1 MHMPGQP
8 DSIFSRIAVVYPP
21 QMPEAA
27 AEGKHVAQALRDM
40 GASRV
45 MAAPI
50 SNNDL
55 RIEMQSGGLDL
66 LIALG
71 GDGTMLRAVHLS
83 APQGVPVL
91 GINFGHFGFLIEV
104 QRETWRQRLPDLL
117 AGRFWVEER
126 MMLTSEHWRGGQRLG
141 SYQTLNE
148 AVVARGQIVRPIV
161 VTAHIDGFELTRY
174 VADGLL
180 VATATGSTAY
190 ALAVGGP
197 VMPPELRNMLIVAI
211 APHLSVDRAVILPE
225 GARVSLSVQ
234 TTHQAV
240 LSVDGHPPVH
250 LENSDEV
257 RVAASDHTAR
267 FIRFEDRGYFYR
279 NLTRYM
285 QQNPSTGESR

>member
-1 MHMPGQP
+1 MPTKTSP
-8 DSIFSRIAVVYPP
+8 SFNRIAVVCPP

-27 AEGKHVAQALRDM
+27 AESKRVAQALRELGVSRAEALPVSNEGLRSELQA
-40 GASRV
+40 GAF
-45 MAAPI
+45 
-50 SNNDL
+50 DL
-55 RIEMQSGGLDL
+55 M
-66 LIALG
+66 IALG

-83 APQGVPVL
+83 APQGMPVL

-104 QRETWRQRLPDLL
+104 QRETWRQKLPDLM
-117 AGRFWVEER
+117 AGRYWVEER
-126 MMLTSEHWRGGQRLG
+126 MMLTSEHWRGGRRLG
-141 SYQTLNE
+141 TWQVLNE

-161 VTAHIDGFELTRY
+161 VTAHIDGFELASY

-197 VMPPELRNMLIVAI
+197 IMPPDLRNMLIVAI

-225 GARVSLSVQ
+225 GAQVRLGVQ

-240 LSVDGHPPVH
+240 FSVDGHPPVY
-250 LENSDEV
+250 LENGDEV
-257 RVAASDHTAR
+257 RVVASDHTAR

-285 QQNPSTGESR
+285 DKNPSAGGTR

>member
-1 MHMPGQP
+1 M
-8 DSIFSRIAVVYPP
+8 SSEIFPAFDRIAIAYPP
-21 QMPEAA
+21 QMPDAS
-27 AEGKHVAQALRDM
+27 AEGKNVAQALRDS
-40 GASRV
+40 GVSHVVSR
-45 MAAPI
+45 PI
-50 SNNDL
+50 SNEELRADL
-55 RIEMQSGGLDL
+55 QNGAFDL

-104 QRETWRQRLPDLL
+104 QRETWRQYLPGLL
-117 AGRFWVEER
+117 SGRFWIEER
-126 MMLTSEHWRGGQRLG
+126 MMLMTEHWRGGQRLG
-141 SYQTLNE
+141 SWQTLNE
-148 AVVARGQIVRPIV
+148 AVVARGQIIRPIL
-161 VTAHIDGFELTRY
+161 VTAYVDDYELASY

-197 VMPPELRNMLIVAI
+197 VMPPETRNLLIVAI

-225 GARVSLSVQ
+225 GARVRLGVQ

-250 LENSDEV
+250 LENGDEV

-285 QQNPSTGESR
+285 QQNPSTGGTR

>member
-1 MHMPGQP
+1 
-8 DSIFSRIAVVYPP
+8 
-21 QMPEAA
+21 MPEAA
-27 AEGKHVAQALRDM
+27 AESKLVAQALREL
-40 GASRV
+40 GVSRV
-45 MAAPI
+45 VALPV
-50 SNNDL
+50 SNEGLRSELQAGAFDL
-55 RIEMQSGGLDL
+55 M
-66 LIALG
+66 IALG

-83 APQGVPVL
+83 APQGMPVL

-104 QRETWRQRLPDLL
+104 QREAWRHKLPDLL
-117 AGRFWVEER
+117 AGRYWVEER
-126 MMLTSEHWRGGQRLG
+126 MMLTSEHWRGDRRLG
-141 SYQTLNE
+141 TWQVLNE

-161 VTAHIDGFELTRY
+161 VTAHIDGFELASY

-197 VMPPELRNMLIVAI
+197 IMPPDLRNMLIVAI

-225 GARVSLSVQ
+225 GAQVRLGVQ

-240 LSVDGHPPVH
+240 LSVDGHPPVY

-285 QQNPSTGESR
+285 EKNPSAGGTR

>member
-8 DSIFSRIAVVYPP
+8 DSTFSRIAVVYPP
-21 QMPEAA
+21 QMPQAA
-27 AEGKHVAQALRDM
+27 AEGKLVARALREL
-40 GASRV
+40 GAAHAA
-45 MAAPI
+45 AAPI

-55 RIEMQSGGLDL
+55 RAEMQNGGFDL
-66 LIALG
+66 TIALG
-71 GDGTMLRAVHLS
+71 GDGTILRAVHLS
-83 APQGVPVL
+83 APHNVPVL
-91 GINFGHFGFLIEV
+91 GIHFGHFGFLIEV
-104 QRETWRQRLPDLL
+104 QRESWRQRLPDLL
-117 AGRFWVEER
+117 AGHCWIEER
-126 MMLTSEHWRGGQRLG
+126 MMLTSEHWRAGQRLG

-161 VTAHIDGFELTRY
+161 IGAHVDGFELTRY

-190 ALAVGGP
+190 ALTVGGP

-225 GARVSLSVQ
+225 GAQVHLTVQ
-234 TTHQAV
+234 TTHKAV

-250 LENSDEV
+250 LENGDEV

-285 QQNPSTGESR
+285 QQNPSTGETR

>member
-1 MHMPGQP
+1 
-8 DSIFSRIAVVYPP
+8 
-21 QMPEAA
+21 MPEAA
-27 AEGKHVAQALRDM
+27 AESKRVAQALRELGVSRAEALPVSNEGLRSELQA
-40 GASRV
+40 GAF
-45 MAAPI
+45 
-50 SNNDL
+50 DL
-55 RIEMQSGGLDL
+55 M
-66 LIALG
+66 IALG

-83 APQGVPVL
+83 APQGMPVL

-104 QRETWRQRLPDLL
+104 QRETWRQKLPDLM
-117 AGRFWVEER
+117 AGRYWVEER
-126 MMLTSEHWRGGQRLG
+126 MMLTSEHWRGGRRLG
-141 SYQTLNE
+141 TWQVLNE

-161 VTAHIDGFELTRY
+161 VTAHIDGFELASY

-197 VMPPELRNMLIVAI
+197 IMPPDLRNMLIVAI

-225 GARVSLSVQ
+225 GAQVRLGVQ

-240 LSVDGHPPVH
+240 FSVDGHPPVY
-250 LENSDEV
+250 LENGDEV
-257 RVAASDHTAR
+257 RVVASDHTAR

-285 QQNPSTGESR
+285 DKNPSAGGTR

>member
-1 MHMPGQP
+1 MPTNTP
-8 DSIFSRIAVVYPP
+8 PPFDRIAVVCPP

-27 AEGKHVAQALRDM
+27 AESKLVAHALRELGVSHVVALPVSNEGLRGELQA
-40 GASRV
+40 GAF
-45 MAAPI
+45 
-50 SNNDL
+50 DL
-55 RIEMQSGGLDL
+55 M
-66 LIALG
+66 IALG

-83 APQGVPVL
+83 APQGMPVL

-117 AGRFWVEER
+117 AGRYWVEER
-126 MMLTSEHWRGGQRLG
+126 MMLTSEHWRGGRRLG
-141 SYQTLNE
+141 TWQVLNE

-161 VTAHIDGFELTRY
+161 VTAHIDGFELASY

-197 VMPPELRNMLIVAI
+197 IMPPDLRNMLIVAI

-225 GARVSLSVQ
+225 GAQVRLGVQ

-240 LSVDGHPPVH
+240 LSVDGHPPVY
-250 LENSDEV
+250 LENGDEV
-257 RVAASDHTAR
+257 RVVASDYTAR

-285 QQNPSTGESR
+285 DKNPSAGGTR

>member
-1 MHMPGQP
+1 MSTISTPP
-8 DSIFSRIAVVYPP
+8 FDRIAVVCPP

-27 AEGKHVAQALRDM
+27 AESKLVAQALRELGVSHAM
-40 GASRV
+40 ALPVSNEGLRSELQGGAF
-45 MAAPI
+45 
-50 SNNDL
+50 DL
-55 RIEMQSGGLDL
+55 M
-66 LIALG
+66 IALG

-83 APQGVPVL
+83 APQGMPVL

-104 QRETWRQRLPDLL
+104 QREAWRQKLPDLL
-117 AGRFWVEER
+117 AGRYWVEER
-126 MMLTSEHWRGGQRLG
+126 MMLTSEHWRSGRRLG
-141 SYQTLNE
+141 TWQVLNE
-148 AVVARGQIVRPIV
+148 VVVARGQIVRPIV
-161 VTAHIDGFELTRY
+161 VTAHIDGFKLASY

-197 VMPPELRNMLIVAI
+197 IMPPDLRNMLIVAI

-225 GARVSLSVQ
+225 GARVSLGVQ

-285 QQNPSTGESR
+285 EKNPSAGGTR

>member
-1 MHMPGQP
+1 MSSANHLSF
-8 DSIFSRIAVVYPP
+8 DRIAVACPP
-21 QMPEAA
+21 QNPEAA
-27 AEGKHVAQALRDM
+27 AESKRVAQALRDL
-40 GASRV
+40 GVCHVVAQ
-45 MAAPI
+45 PI
-50 SNNDL
+50 SNERL
-55 RIEMQSGGLDL
+55 RAELQAGEYDL

-83 APQGVPVL
+83 APQGIPVM

-104 QRETWRQRLPDLL
+104 QREDWQQRLPDLL
-117 AGRFWVEER
+117 AGRYWVEER
-126 MMLTSEHWRGGQRLG
+126 MMLLSEHWRAERRLG
-141 SYQTLNE
+141 SWQTLNE

-161 VTAHIDGFELTRY
+161 VTARVDGCELANY

-197 VMPPELRNMLIVAI
+197 IMPPELRNMLIVAI

-240 LSVDGHPPVH
+240 LSVDGHPPVY
-250 LENSDEV
+250 LENGDEV
-257 RVAASDHTAR
+257 CVTANDHAAR

-285 QQNPSTGESR
+285 QQNPSTGGKR

>member
-1 MHMPGQP
+1 MSSQTSPSF
-8 DSIFSRIAVVYPP
+8 DRIAVVYPP

-27 AEGKHVAQALRDM
+27 AEGKHVAQALREMDVSHVV
-40 GASRV
+40 ARQ
-45 MAAPI
+45 I
-50 SNNDL
+50 SNEEL
-55 RIEMQSGGLDL
+55 RSEIQSGAFDL

-104 QRETWRQRLPDLL
+104 QRETWRQCLPDLL

-126 MMLTSEHWRGGQRLG
+126 MMLVTEHWRAGSRLG
-141 SYQTLNE
+141 SWQTLNE
-148 AVVARGQIVRPIV
+148 AAVARGQIVRPIV
-161 VTAHIDGFELTRY
+161 IDAQVDGAELACY

-197 VMPPELRNMLIVAI
+197 IMPPELRNMLIVPI

-225 GARVSLSVQ
+225 GAHVSLHIQ
-234 TTHQAV
+234 TSHQAV
-240 LSVDGHPPVH
+240 LSVDGHPPAH
-250 LENSDEV
+250 LENGDEV

-267 FIRFEDRGYFYR
+267 FVRFEEKGYFYR

-285 QQNPSTGESR
+285 QQNPSTGGTR

>member
-1 MHMPGQP
+1 MPTNTP
-8 DSIFSRIAVVYPP
+8 PPFDRIAVVCPP

-27 AEGKHVAQALRDM
+27 AESKLVAHALRELGVSHVVALPVSNEGLRGELQA
-40 GASRV
+40 GAF
-45 MAAPI
+45 
-50 SNNDL
+50 DL
-55 RIEMQSGGLDL
+55 M
-66 LIALG
+66 IALG

-83 APQGVPVL
+83 APQGMPVL

-117 AGRFWVEER
+117 AGRYWVEER
-126 MMLTSEHWRGGQRLG
+126 MMLTSEHWRGGRRLG
-141 SYQTLNE
+141 TWQVLNE

-161 VTAHIDGFELTRY
+161 VTAHIDGFELASY

-197 VMPPELRNMLIVAI
+197 IMPPDLRNMLIVAI

-225 GARVSLSVQ
+225 GAQVRLGVQ

-240 LSVDGHPPVH
+240 LSVDGHPPVY
-250 LENSDEV
+250 LENGDEV
-257 RVAASDHTAR
+257 RVVASDHTAR

-285 QQNPSTGESR
+285 DKNPSAGGTR

>member
-1 MHMPGQP
+1 MPTNTTP
-8 DSIFSRIAVVYPP
+8 HFNRIAVVCPP

-27 AEGKHVAQALRDM
+27 AESKLVAHALRELGVSHVVALPVSNEGLRSELQG
-40 GASRV
+40 GAF
-45 MAAPI
+45 
-50 SNNDL
+50 DL
-55 RIEMQSGGLDL
+55 M
-66 LIALG
+66 IALG

-83 APQGVPVL
+83 APQGMPVL

-104 QRETWRQRLPDLL
+104 QRETWRQKLPDLL
-117 AGRFWVEER
+117 AGRYWVEER
-126 MMLTSEHWRGGQRLG
+126 MMLTSEHWRNGRRLG
-141 SYQTLNE
+141 TWQVLNE

-161 VTAHIDGFELTRY
+161 VTAHIDGFELASY

-197 VMPPELRNMLIVAI
+197 IMPPDLRNMLIVAI

-225 GARVSLSVQ
+225 GAQVNLGVQ

-240 LSVDGHPPVH
+240 LSVDGHPPVY
-250 LENSDEV
+250 LENGDEV
-257 RVAASDHTAR
+257 HVAASDHTAR

-285 QQNPSTGESR
+285 EKNPSTGGTR

>member
-1 MHMPGQP
+1 MPDGILP
-8 DSIFSRIAVVYPP
+8 AFDRVAVAYPP

-27 AEGKHVAQALRDM
+27 AEGKRVAKVLRAM
-40 GASRV
+40 GVSRV
-45 MAAPI
+45 AALPI
-50 SNNDL
+50 SNEGL
-55 RIEMQSGGLDL
+55 RAEMQGGAFDL

-71 GDGTMLRAVHLS
+71 GDGTMLRAVHLC

-104 QRETWRQRLPDLL
+104 QRETWQQRLPDLL

-126 MMLTSEHWRGGQRLG
+126 MMLTTGHWRGGQHLG
-141 SYQTLNE
+141 EWQTLNE
-148 AVVARGQIVRPIV
+148 AAVARGQIIRPIV
-161 VTAHIDGFELTRY
+161 VTAQVDDFELASY

-197 VMPPELRNMLIVAI
+197 IMPPELRNMLIVAI

-225 GARVSLSVQ
+225 GARVRLGVQ
-234 TTHQAV
+234 TTHKAV

-250 LENSDEV
+250 LESGDEV
-257 RVAASDHTAR
+257 HVTASDHTAR

-285 QQNPSTGESR
+285 QQNPSTGGMR

>member
-1 MHMPGQP
+1 MFP
-8 DSIFSRIAVVYPP
+8 SFNCIAVVYPP
-21 QMPEAA
+21 QMPETA
-27 AEGKHVAQALRDM
+27 AEGKHVAQALREM
-40 GASRV
+40 GVSHVVSRH
-45 MAAPI
+45 I
-50 SNNDL
+50 SNEEL
-55 RIEMQSGGLDL
+55 RSEVQNGAFDL

-83 APQGVPVL
+83 APQGLPVL

-104 QRETWRQRLPDLL
+104 QRETWRQCLPDLL
-117 AGRFWVEER
+117 NGRYWVEER
-126 MMLTSEHWRGGQRLG
+126 MMLTTEHWRADQRLG
-141 SYQTLNE
+141 SWQTLNE
-148 AVVARGQIVRPIV
+148 AVVARGQIVRPILV
-161 VTAHIDGFELTRY
+161 DAQVDGCKLARY

-197 VMPPELRNMLIVAI
+197 IMPPELRNMLIVPI

-225 GARVSLSVQ
+225 GARVNLNVQ
-234 TTHQAV
+234 SSHQAV

-250 LENSDEV
+250 LENGDEV

-279 NLTRYM
+279 TLTRYM
-285 QQNPSTGESR
+285 QQNPSTGGTR

>member
-1 MHMPGQP
+1 MASNDFPT
-8 DSIFSRIAVVYPP
+8 FSRIAVACPP
-21 QMPEAA
+21 QNSDAA
-27 AEGKHVAQALRDM
+27 AESKRVAHALREL
-40 GASRV
+40 GVSHVVAK
-45 MAAPI
+45 PI
-50 SNNDL
+50 SNERL
-55 RIEMQSGGLDL
+55 RTELQAGEYDL

-83 APQGVPVL
+83 APQGIPVM

-104 QRETWRQRLPDLL
+104 QRENWQACLPDLL

-126 MMLTSEHWRGGQRLG
+126 MMLLSEHWRAGRRLG
-141 SYQTLNE
+141 SWQTLNE
-148 AVVARGQIVRPIV
+148 AVVTRGQIVRPIV
-161 VTAHIDGFELTRY
+161 VTAHVDGCELASY

-180 VATATGSTAY
+180 VATSTGSTAY

-197 VMPPELRNMLIVAI
+197 IMPPELRNMLIVAI

-225 GARVSLSVQ
+225 GARVCLTVQ

-250 LENSDEV
+250 LENDDEV
-257 RVAASDHTAR
+257 HVTANDNTAR

-285 QQNPSTGESR
+285 QQNPSAGGTR

>member
-1 MHMPGQP
+1 MSSQTFPSF
-8 DSIFSRIAVVYPP
+8 DRIAVVYPP

-27 AEGKHVAQALRDM
+27 AEGKHVAQALREL
-40 GASRV
+40 GVSHV
-45 MAAPI
+45 AARHI
-50 SNNDL
+50 SNEEL
-55 RIEMQSGGLDL
+55 RSDFQSGAYDL

-104 QRETWRQRLPDLL
+104 QRENWRQYLPDLL

-126 MMLTSEHWRGGQRLG
+126 MMLITEHWRGGQRLG
-141 SYQTLNE
+141 SWQALNE

-161 VTAHIDGFELTRY
+161 IDAQVDSAKLASY

-197 VMPPELRNMLIVAI
+197 IMPPDLRNLLIVAI

-225 GARVSLSVQ
+225 GAHVSLRIQ
-234 TTHQAV
+234 TSHQAV
-240 LSVDGHPPVH
+240 LSVDGHPPAH
-250 LENSDEV
+250 LENGDEV
-257 RVAASDHTAR
+257 RVAASDHIGR
-267 FIRFEDRGYFYR
+267 FIRFEEQGYFYR

-285 QQNPSTGESR
+285 QQNPSTGGTR